1 MDLGNLG
8 AVFAANKVPILA
20 TAAAGVTG
28 FALYKRHQGA
38 SSTAAGAGDSS
49 ASAGGQT
56 AGMTGGGA
64 YDSSASDLYGAIQ
77 PQLESLGNQVTS
89 LQDKLNS
96 VPVAKAPTPAKP
108 TPSTAKPA
116 TPKLPTYRAGYYK
129 AAGTDLTYFY
139 NGSTLDWLSKAEG
152 RALGV
157 NAGGKNAAQV
167 KLLPVDATLWNNKY
181 TGTGPQVIKLPSN
194 LTAPAKKPAPKPAP
208 KKK

>member
-77 PQLESLGNQVTS
+77 PQLESLGTQVTN

-96 VPVAKAPTPAKP
+96 VPVAKPPASTPAK
-108 TPSTAKPA
+108 APA
-116 TPKLPTYRAGYYK
+116 YKAGYYK
-129 AAGTDLTYFY
+129 AAGTDLTYYY

-152 RALGV
+152 HALGV
-157 NAGGKNAAQV
+157 NTGGKNAAQV

-181 TGTGPQVIKLPSN
+181 TGTGPQVTKLPSN
-194 LTAPAKKPAPKPAP
+194 LTPKPAPKPAP